1 MGLVLLQNARI
12 VDPANGL
19 DMMGEL
25 LIAEGKIAAVG
36 EIIPAEKAAGAEA
49 INLKGKVV
57 CPGLIDMH
65 VHLREP
71 GQCAK
76 ETIKT
81 GTAAA
86 ARGGF
91 TSVVC
96 MPNTNPA
103 IDNPSTVAFVM
114 ERCRKE
120 AVVNVLISGAISKGL
135 EGEEMAPIGGLK
147 SAGVV
152 AITDDGRCIQNNDLM
167 RRAVEYAQLF
177 DLLVMD
183 HCQDTSATSD
193 GVMHAGYWSTRL
205 GLRGW
210 PSLGEDIVVA
220 RNILLAKKIGARM
233 YCQHISSAES
243 VSMIRKAKSE
253 GVKVYAETCPHYVT
267 LTDMTLAGSE
277 EFWKGDGAG
286 YFDVFTGSCKGVKPP
301 QWSRYHTNFKMN
313 PPLGSAEDRAALIE
327 GLRDGTLDVISSD
340 HAPHCGHEKEVEYDV
355 APFGIIGL
363 ETELGMALTSLYH
376 RKVLSLSEIIR
387 KFTAAPAELLRI
399 DKGTLSVGAA
409 ADITVFDPEEEW
421 VYDAAQGASKSQNS
435 PFSGWPIKGRV
446 HGTWVAGRQVYSL
459 EKQN

>member
-1 MGLVLLQNARI
+1 MGLVLLQDARI

-19 DMMGEL
+19 DMKGEL
-25 LIAEGKIAAVG
+25 LIAEDKIAALG
-36 EIIPAEKAAGAEA
+36 ENIPSEKAAGAER

-71 GQCAK
+71 GQSAK
-76 ETIKT
+76 ETIRT

-120 AVVNVLISGAISKGL
+120 ALVNVLITGAISKGL
-135 EGEEMAPIGGLK
+135 AGEEMAPIGGLK

-177 DLLVMD
+177 DLLIMD

-193 GVMHAGYWSTRL
+193 GVMHAGYWSTHL

-210 PSLGEDIVVA
+210 PSLGEEVVVG

-243 VSMIRKAKSE
+243 VSMIRRAKAE
-253 GVKVYAETCPHYVT
+253 GVKVYAETCPHYIT
-267 LTDMTLAGSE
+267 LTDATLAGSE
-277 EFWKGDGAG
+277 EFWKGDGTG
-286 YFDVFTGSCKGVKPP
+286 YFDVFSGIGKEVSRPK
-301 QWSRYHTNFKMN
+301 WSRYHTHFKMN
-313 PPLGSAEDRAALIE
+313 PPLGAAEDRAALIE

-340 HAPHCGHEKEVEYDV
+340 HAPHCSYEKEVEYDV

-363 ETELGMALTSLYH
+363 ETELGVTLTSLYH
-376 RKVLSLSEIIR
+376 RQILSLSEVIQ
-387 KFTAAPAELLRI
+387 KFTAAPARLLGI
-399 DKGTLSVGAA
+399 DKGTLSVGAT

-421 VYDAAQGASKSQNS
+421 IYDASQGASKSHNS

-459 EKQN
+459 EK

>member
-1 MGLVLLQNARI
+1 MGLVLLQDARI

-19 DMMGEL
+19 DMKGEL
-25 LIAEGKIAAVG
+25 LIAGDKIAAAG
-36 EIIPAEKAAGAEA
+36 EKIPSEKAAGAER

-71 GQCAK
+71 GQSAK
-76 ETIKT
+76 ETIRT
-81 GTAAA
+81 GTEAA

-120 AVVNVLISGAISKGL
+120 ALVNVLITGAISKGL
-135 EGEEMAPIGGLK
+135 AGEEMAPIGGLK

-177 DLLVMD
+177 DLLIMD

-193 GVMHAGYWSTRL
+193 GVMHAGYWSTHL

-210 PSLGEDIVVA
+210 PSLGEEVIVG

-243 VSMIRKAKSE
+243 VSMIRRAKGE
-253 GVKVYAETCPHYVT
+253 GVKVYAETCPHYIT
-267 LTDMTLAGSE
+267 LTDATLAGSE
-277 EFWKGDGAG
+277 EFWKGDGTG
-286 YFDVFTGSCKGVKPP
+286 YFDVFSGIGKEASRPK
-301 QWSRYHTNFKMN
+301 WSRYHTHFKMN
-313 PPLGSAEDRAALIE
+313 PPLGAAADRAALIE

-340 HAPHCGHEKEVEYDV
+340 HAPHCGYEKEVEYDV

-363 ETELGMALTSLYH
+363 ETELGVALTSLYH
-376 RKVLSLSEIIR
+376 RQILSLSEVIQ
-387 KFTAAPAELLRI
+387 KFTAAPAQLLGI
-399 DKGTLSVGAA
+399 DKGTLSVGAT

-421 VYDAAQGASKSQNS
+421 IYDASQGASKSHNS

-459 EKQN
+459 EK

>member
-1 MGLVLLQNARI
+1 MGLVLLQDARI

-19 DMMGEL
+19 DMKGEL
-25 LIAEGKIAAVG
+25 LIEDGKIAAVG
-36 EIIPAEKAAGAEA
+36 AEIPEEKVAQAER
-49 INLKGKVV
+49 IDLKGKVV

-71 GQCAK
+71 GQSAK
-76 ETIKT
+76 ETIRT
-81 GTAAA
+81 GTEAA

-96 MPNTNPA
+96 MPNTTPA

-120 AVVNVLISGAISKGL
+120 ALVNVLITGAISKGL
-135 EGEEMAPIGGLK
+135 AGEEMAPIGGLK

-152 AITDDGRCIQNNDLM
+152 AITDDGYCIQNNDLM

-193 GVMHAGYWSTRL
+193 GVMHAGYWSTHL

-210 PSLGEDIVVA
+210 PSLGEEVVVG

-243 VSMIRKAKSE
+243 VSMIRRAKAE
-253 GVKVYAETCPHYVT
+253 GVKVYAETCPHYIT
-267 LTDMTLAGSE
+267 LTDAALAGSE

-286 YFDVFTGSCKGVKPP
+286 YFDVFSGIGKEASRPK
-301 QWSRYHTNFKMN
+301 WSRYHTHFKMN
-313 PPLGSAEDRAALIE
+313 PPLGAAEDRAALIE

-340 HAPHCGHEKEVEYDV
+340 HAPHCGYEKEVEYDV

-363 ETELGMALTSLYH
+363 ETELGVALTSLYH
-376 RKVLSLSEIIR
+376 RQILSLSEVIG
-387 KFTAAPAELLRI
+387 KFTAAPAQLLGI
-399 DKGTLSVGAA
+399 DKGTLSVGAP
-409 ADITVFDPEEEW
+409 ADITVFDPDEEW
-421 VYDAAQGASKSQNS
+421 IYEAAKGASKSRNS
-435 PFSGWPIKGRV
+435 PFDGWPIKGRV

-459 EKQN
+459 AR

>member
-1 MGLVLLQNARI
+1 MGLVLLQDARI

-19 DMMGEL
+19 DMKGEL
-25 LIAEGKIAAVG
+25 LIAGDRIAAAG
-36 EIIPAEKAAGAEA
+36 EKIPSEKAAGAER

-71 GQCAK
+71 GQSAK
-76 ETIKT
+76 ETIRT
-81 GTAAA
+81 GTEAA

-120 AVVNVLISGAISKGL
+120 ALVNVLITGAISKGL
-135 EGEEMAPIGGLK
+135 AGEEMAPIGGLK

-177 DLLVMD
+177 DLLIMD

-193 GVMHAGYWSTRL
+193 GVMHAGYWSTHL

-210 PSLGEDIVVA
+210 PSLGEEVVVG

-243 VSMIRKAKSE
+243 VSMIRRAKAE
-253 GVKVYAETCPHYVT
+253 GVKVYAETCPHYIT
-267 LTDMTLAGSE
+267 LTDATLAGSE
-277 EFWKGDGAG
+277 EFWKGDGTG
-286 YFDVFTGSCKGVKPP
+286 YFDVFSGIGKEASRPK
-301 QWSRYHTNFKMN
+301 WSRYHTHFKMN
-313 PPLGSAEDRAALIE
+313 PPLGAAEDRAALIE

-340 HAPHCGHEKEVEYDV
+340 HAPHCGYEKEVEYDV

-363 ETELGMALTSLYH
+363 ETELGVALTSLYH
-376 RKVLSLSEIIR
+376 RQILSLSEVIQ
-387 KFTAAPAELLRI
+387 KFTAAPAQLLGI

-421 VYDAAQGASKSQNS
+421 IYDASQGASKSHNS

-459 EKQN
+459 EK